1 MQVINID
8 EMIEKI
14 DGIKKT
20 IDAENHVL
28 APQHSGG
35 KGSFRWLVVG
45 ATGKGKTNVVISA
58 LTQAH
63 IKFDHLYLYVKDPN
77 QSKYIYLQKWLNELE
92 RDIEEE
98 TNEKVSIYT
107 VITEVED
114 ILSINDI
121 PSDRIN
127 VAIFDDLLLSKNQK
141 LIGEYFIVG
150 RHKNMS
156 CIYNTQDYHLTPKI
170 IREQC
175 NYFAIFEPNSQSDL
189 MQLCKAQSMT
199 CDYKTFKEIMSK
211 ATDDGKSF
219 LFIDRRTDEKEL
231 KLRKNFD
238 ELWDYDNHK
247 FYSIAPLF
255 NQDNYMS

>member
-1 MQVINID
+1 MNVINID
-8 EMIEKI
+8 DQIAKIEGLKQ
-14 DGIKKT
+14 T

-58 LTQAH
+58 ITQAH
-63 IKFDHLYLYVKDPN
+63 IKFDHLYMYVKDPN
-77 QSKYIYLQKWLNELE
+77 QSKYLYLQKWLNELE
-92 RDIEEE
+92 NRIEEQ
-98 TNEKVSIYT
+98 TGDKVSVYT
-107 VITEVED
+107 VISNVKE
-114 ILSINDI
+114 IIPIKDI

-127 VAIFDDLLLSKNQK
+127 LAIFDDLMLVKHQE
-141 LIGEYFIVG
+141 LIEEYFIVG

-156 CIYNTQDYHLTPKI
+156 CIYMTQDYHETPKI

-175 NYFAIFEPNSQSDL
+175 NYFSIFEPNSQGEL
-189 MQLCKAQSMT
+189 KQLCMSQSMT
-199 CDYKTFKEIMSK
+199 CDYKVFKEIMDK

-219 LFIDRRTDEKEL
+219 LFIDRRTTHKEL

-238 ELWDYDNHK
+238 ELWDYEHHQ
-247 FYSIAPLF
+247 FFSINPLF
-255 NQDNYMS
+255 FEQ